1 MIDIKS
7 TLLKSSDEIHF
18 SINYRYSFS
27 LITYQVYICICN
39 RTSLNLTLRTYAL
52 MYEVDVIKTTNLKQL
67 KEDTC

>member
-1 MIDIKS
+1 MDIKS
-7 TLLKSSDEIHF
+7 TLLKSSDEILF

-27 LITYQVYICICN
+27 LNTYQVYICICN

>member
-27 LITYQVYICICN
+27 LITYQICICN
-39 RTSLNLTLRTYAL
+39 KTLLNLTLRTYAL
-52 MYEVDVIKTTNLKQL
+52 MYDVDVIKTTTLKQL
-67 KEDTC
+67 QEDTC